1 MNIFKS
7 IRFNGWMW
15 KTKITSRQNSWRD
28 FEYFL
33 RRAKFMRVISE
44 RKVSFMWKAVS
55 CHASK
60 EQFYAILKS
69 LSKIYYKIK
78 RWKMKTVKM
87 NRSILIRTKSAAA
100 LEFLGLLQYLLCPVL
115 LCICN
120 GGCTRRRANK
130 SKLKEVLLM
139 RVGSLDKSVLASFPK
154 DVLLVDL
161 IALINTIIFELPST
175 HEELA

>member
-1 MNIFKS
+1 
-7 IRFNGWMW
+7 
-15 KTKITSRQNSWRD
+15 
-28 FEYFL
+28 
-33 RRAKFMRVISE
+33 
-44 RKVSFMWKAVS
+44 
-55 CHASK
+55 
-60 EQFYAILKS
+60 
-69 LSKIYYKIK
+69 
-78 RWKMKTVKM
+78 MKTVKM
-87 NRSILIRTKSAAA
+87 NRSILIRIKSAAA

-175 HEELA
+175 HEELAQKKK